1 MSTIV
6 PTPEF
11 SDKKLQPI
19 KVSSIYVSFV
29 PTLKMNVSQI
39 FFQPQQ
45 D

>member
-11 SDKKLQPI
+11 SDKNLQPI

-29 PTLKMNVSQI
+29 PTLKMN
-39 FFQPQQ
+39 
-45 D
+45 